1 MKWNRIDFV
10 LSRLVRTVGYP
21 TLVGRKLA
29 VGFNGVTLQQAKWWA
44 VSIQRIAPGM
54 FRPISLAIQKEQNPR
69 SAAPPLEDL
78 EAVCLA
84 AKLPQASGPLRTI
97 R

>member
-44 VSIQRIAPGM
+44 VSIQRIDP
-54 FRPISLAIQKEQNPR
+54 
-69 SAAPPLEDL
+69 
-78 EAVCLA
+78 
-84 AKLPQASGPLRTI
+84 
-97 R
+97 